1 MRNVTIVESNVEP
14 NKEHLWFYN
23 GKLKWFGPNGWEDI
37 CVCKSPSPSSTTTTT
52 PKPVV
57 PPATT
62 TTTTSTAPGP
72 GVATTPI
79 GMRVY
84 NYMDAT
90 IDIIVFGANSVN
102 RYIPA
107 NGDVYI
113 EGVYPSTSGGN
124 ITLYIKVRGSGS
136 SSPDIQVNRLV
147 DVNIMGEISGT
158 SIEQFKSILNE
169 GTIDIPYTGSD
180 ALHSISLVVSISDG
194 DTTTT
199 SSPIPGS
206 DVRFTNN
213 TNTDIQI
220 YGVLYN
226 GDTASPPM
234 QPGQTYIL
242 RYISD
247 GVAVYNS
254 PDYRPFDSLK
264 ITAFRGKKQE
274 DVPYI
279 TDTDT
284 IVNGV
289 MYKFP
294 EGLSWEEITEISIE
308 GSIQGTGTTSSTP
321 TPNSI
326 KFTNMTDVSLT
337 LTRVN
342 GVDEGLASSPIQP
355 NQQYILVHNAN
366 DANTDSY
373 IEICA
378 TSDASLPFSFLEI
391 TAFKDGGQ
399 GYNVPYEHYQD
410 AMEWHYYK
418 FSFKELIEKGFTLVS
433 INGNMSTPTTTTSS
447 TTTSSSTPA
456 PITEQ
461 QILVSNVFIGE
472 DGPTFGITMDN
483 NINFDNVV
491 PSRLHS
497 LSPNASGIYV
507 TYTPSSRY
515 LAVVSPKTNGFK
527 DTIVATILVPVD
539 GSFEYESHTLYPI
552 NSMDNESSKYFLFDL
567 SKSPYVG
574 TAAYSNPC
582 VKLHNYNS
590 HSISSIPPFIDGNIP
605 PFADEE

>member
-23 GKLKWFGPNGWEDI
+23 GRLKWFGPNGWEEI
-37 CVCKSPSPSSTTTTT
+37 YSQALSPTTT

-57 PPATT
+57 PPA

-90 IDIIVFGANSVN
+90 IDITVFGANSVN
-102 RYIPA
+102 RYILA
-107 NGDVYI
+107 NGDIYI

-136 SSPDIQVNRLV
+136 ISPDIQVNRLV

-158 SIEQFKSILNE
+158 SIEQYKSILNE
-169 GTIDIPYTGSD
+169 GTINIPYTGSD
-180 ALHSISLVVSISDG
+180 ALHSISLVVYISDG
-194 DTTTT
+194 NTTTT
-199 SSPIPGS
+199 SSPIPGT

-213 TNTDIQI
+213 TNTNIQI

-254 PDYRPFDSLK
+254 PNYMPFDSLK
-264 ITAFRGKKQE
+264 ITAFRGKVQE

-279 TDTDT
+279 IDTDT

-326 KFTNMTDVSLT
+326 KFTNMTDVQLT

-342 GVDEGLASSPIQP
+342 GVDEGLSSSPIQP

-373 IEICA
+373 IEIYA

-418 FSFKELIEKGFTLVS
+418 FSFKELIEKGATTVS
-433 INGNMSTPTTTTSS
+433 ISGSISTPTTTTTT

-461 QILVSNVFIGE
+461 EILVSNAFIGE

-483 NINFDNVV
+483 NTNFNNVV
-491 PSRLHS
+491 PSRLQT
-497 LSPNASGIYV
+497 LENGRETYV

-574 TAAYSNPC
+574 TAAYSNPR
-582 VKLHNYNS
+582 VELHNYNS

>member
-23 GKLKWFGPNGWEDI
+23 GKLKWFGPNGWEEI
-37 CVCKSPSPSSTTTTT
+37 YSQASSPTTT

-57 PPATT
+57 PPA

-84 NYMDAT
+84 NYMDVT
-90 IDIIVFGANSVN
+90 IDTIVFGANSVN

-124 ITLYIKVRGSGS
+124 ITLYIKARGSGS
-136 SSPDIQVNRLV
+136 TSSGAQVNRFL

-254 PDYRPFDSLK
+254 PNYMPFDSLK
-264 ITAFRGKKQE
+264 ITAFKGKKQE
-274 DVPYI
+274 DVHCI
-279 TDTDT
+279 IDTDT

-337 LTRVN
+337 LTKVN
-342 GVDEGLASSPIQP
+342 GVDETLQPPPIQP

-373 IEICA
+373 IEIFA
-378 TSDASLPFSFLEI
+378 TSESDVLPPFSFLKI

-399 GYNVPYEHYQD
+399 EYDVPYEHYQD
-410 AMEWHYYK
+410 AMETSLYK
-418 FSFKELIEKGFTLVS
+418 FSFKELIEKGFTTVS
-433 INGNMSTPTTTTSS
+433 INGNISNPTTTTT
-447 TTTSSSTPA
+447 TTTSSSTPT

-582 VKLHNYNS
+582 VELHNYNS

>member
-23 GKLKWFGPNGWEDI
+23 GKLKWFGPNGWEEI
-37 CVCKSPSPSSTTTTT
+37 YSQALSPTTT
-52 PKPVV
+52 PKLVV
-57 PPATT
+57 PPT

-107 NGDVYI
+107 NEDVYI
-113 EGVYPSTSGGN
+113 EEVYPSTSGGN

-136 SSPDIQVNRLV
+136 ISPDIQVNRLI

-194 DTTTT
+194 DTTTTT

-254 PDYRPFDSLK
+254 PNYRPFDSLK
-264 ITAFRGKKQE
+264 IIAFRGKKQE

-279 TDTDT
+279 IDTDA
-284 IVNGV
+284 IVDGV

-308 GSIQGTGTTSSTP
+308 GSVQGTGTTSSTP

-337 LTRVN
+337 LTKFN
-342 GVDEGLASSPIQP
+342 SVDEALHTPPIQP

-373 IEICA
+373 IEMLA
-378 TSDASLPFSFLEI
+378 TSESDVLPPFSFLKI

-399 GYNVPYEHYQD
+399 EYDVPYEHSQD
-410 AMEWHYYK
+410 AMGEHLYT
-418 FSFKELIEKGFTLVS
+418 FSFKELIEKGFTTVS
-433 INGNMSTPTTTTSS
+433 INGSLGNNTTTTSTDFPTLKLINNTGDTLNVTGYIFVEGGIGSYIPPVPNGGSVFLLKTSRPEGINLRSVSNYRLGMIIDSEDKGELSTNS
-447 TTTSSSTPA
+447 TTPYLDYIIPRSIFINANEIS
-456 PITEQ
+456 
-461 QILVSNVFIGE
+461 VYNV
-472 DGPTFGITMDN
+472 D
-483 NINFDNVV
+483 
-491 PSRLHS
+491 
-497 LSPNASGIYV
+497 A
-507 TYTPSSRY
+507 
-515 LAVVSPKTNGFK
+515 
-527 DTIVATILVPVD
+527 
-539 GSFEYESHTLYPI
+539 
-552 NSMDNESSKYFLFDL
+552 
-567 SKSPYVG
+567 
-574 TAAYSNPC
+574 
-582 VKLHNYNS
+582 
-590 HSISSIPPFIDGNIP
+590 
-605 PFADEE
+605 

>member
-23 GKLKWFGPNGWEDI
+23 GKLKWFGPNGWEE
-37 CVCKSPSPSSTTTTT
+37 VYSQALSPTTT

-57 PPATT
+57 P
-62 TTTTSTAPGP
+62 TTTSTAPGP

-79 GMRVY
+79 GMRVH
-84 NYMDAT
+84 NYMDVI
-90 IDIIVFGANSVN
+90 IDTIVFGANSVN

-107 NGDVYI
+107 NGDIYI

-124 ITLYIKVRGSGS
+124 ITLRIKARGSGGTS
-136 SSPDIQVNRLV
+136 SGVQVNRLL

-158 SIEQFKSILNE
+158 SVQQFKSILNE

-194 DTTTT
+194 DTTTTT

-234 QPGQTYIL
+234 QPGQTCVL

-247 GVAVYNS
+247 GIAVCNS
-254 PDYRPFDSLK
+254 PNYRPFDSLK
-264 ITAFRGKKQE
+264 IIAFRGKKQE

-279 TDTDT
+279 IDTDA
-284 IVNGV
+284 IAGGV

-308 GSIQGTGTTSSTP
+308 GSVQGTGTTSSTP

-326 KFTNMTDVSLT
+326 KFTNNTDASLI

-342 GVDEGLASSPIQP
+342 SVDEGLQTPPIQP

-373 IEICA
+373 IEIFA
-378 TSDASLPFSFLEI
+378 ASDASLPFSFLEI

-418 FSFKELIEKGFTLVS
+418 FSLKELIEKGFTTVS
-433 INGNMSTPTTTTSS
+433 INGSLGNNTTTTSTGFPTLKLINNTGDTLNVTGYIFVEGGIGSDIPPVPNGGSVFLLKTSRPEGINLHSVSNYRLGMIIDSEDKGELSTNS
-447 TTTSSSTPA
+447 TTPYLNYIIPRSIFINANEIS
-456 PITEQ
+456 
-461 QILVSNVFIGE
+461 VYNV
-472 DGPTFGITMDN
+472 D
-483 NINFDNVV
+483 
-491 PSRLHS
+491 
-497 LSPNASGIYV
+497 A
-507 TYTPSSRY
+507 
-515 LAVVSPKTNGFK
+515 
-527 DTIVATILVPVD
+527 
-539 GSFEYESHTLYPI
+539 
-552 NSMDNESSKYFLFDL
+552 
-567 SKSPYVG
+567 
-574 TAAYSNPC
+574 
-582 VKLHNYNS
+582 
-590 HSISSIPPFIDGNIP
+590 
-605 PFADEE
+605 

>member
-23 GKLKWFGPNGWEDI
+23 GKLKWFGPNGWEEI
-37 CVCKSPSPSSTTTTT
+37 YSQASSPTTT

-62 TTTTSTAPGP
+62 TTSTAPGP
-72 GVATTPI
+72 GVAATQI
-79 GMRVY
+79 GVMVY
-84 NYMDAT
+84 NYMDVT
-90 IDIIVFGANSVN
+90 IDTIVFGANSVN

-124 ITLYIKVRGSGS
+124 ITLYIKARGSGS
-136 SSPDIQVNRLV
+136 TSSGAQVNRFL

-220 YGVLYN
+220 NGVLYN

-254 PDYRPFDSLK
+254 PNYMPFDSLK
-264 ITAFRGKKQE
+264 ITAFKGKKQE
-274 DVPYI
+274 DVPCI
-279 TDTDT
+279 IDTDT

-308 GSIQGTGTTSSTP
+308 GSIQGTGTTTSTP

-342 GVDEGLASSPIQP
+342 SVDEGLQPPPIQP

-373 IEICA
+373 IEIFA

-410 AMEWHYYK
+410 VMEWHYYI

-433 INGNMSTPTTTTSS
+433 INGNISTPTTTTSS

-461 QILVSNVFIGE
+461 EILVSNIFIGE
-472 DGPTFGITMDN
+472 DGPIFGITMDN
-483 NINFDNVV
+483 NINFNNVV
-491 PSRLHS
+491 PSRLQA
-497 LSPNASGIYV
+497 LEEGRETYV

-552 NSMDNESSKYFLFDL
+552 NSREDEINKEYLFDL

-574 TAAYSNPC
+574 TAAYSNPR
-582 VKLHNYNS
+582 VELHNYNS

-605 PFADEE
+605 PFADEK

>member
-1 MRNVTIVESNVEP
+1 MSD
-14 NKEHLWFYN
+14 LQ
-23 GKLKWFGPNGWEDI
+23 
-37 CVCKSPSPSSTTTTT
+37 
-52 PKPVV
+52 
-57 PPATT
+57 
-62 TTTTSTAPGP
+62 
-72 GVATTPI
+72 
-79 GMRVY
+79 
-84 NYMDAT
+84 
-90 IDIIVFGANSVN
+90 II
-102 RYIPA
+102 
-107 NGDVYI
+107 
-113 EGVYPSTSGGN
+113 
-124 ITLYIKVRGSGS
+124 L
-136 SSPDIQVNRLV
+136 
-147 DVNIMGEISGT
+147 
-158 SIEQFKSILNE
+158 
-169 GTIDIPYTGSD
+169 
-180 ALHSISLVVSISDG
+180 
-194 DTTTT
+194 
-199 SSPIPGS
+199 
-206 DVRFTNN
+206 
-213 TNTDIQI
+213 IQI

-254 PDYRPFDSLK
+254 PNYMPFDSLK
-264 ITAFRGKKQE
+264 ITAFKGKKQE
-274 DVPYI
+274 DVPCI
-279 TDTDT
+279 IDTDT

-294 EGLSWEEITEISIE
+294 EGLAWEEITEISIE

-321 TPNSI
+321 IPNSI

-337 LTRVN
+337 LNRVN
-342 GVDEGLASSPIQP
+342 TVDEGQASSPIQP

-366 DANTDSY
+366 DANNDSY
-373 IEICA
+373 IEIYA

-461 QILVSNVFIGE
+461 EISVSNIFIGE
-472 DGPTFGITMDN
+472 DGPTFGITMDD

-491 PSRLHS
+491 PSRLQA
-497 LSPNASGIYV
+497 LESGRETYM

-527 DTIVATILVPVD
+527 DTIVATILVPVN

-552 NSMDNESSKYFLFDL
+552 NSMDNESSKFFLFDL

-574 TAAYSNPC
+574 TAAYSNPR
-582 VKLHNYNS
+582 VELHNYNS

-605 PFADEE
+605 PFADEK